1 MRDEIRRMA
10 LFTSGVAELTRYRAE
25 ELVKELVKAGE
36 VGREQGSGI
45 VKELLERSRA
55 NRRELV
61 ALIRSEINHQIES
74 LGLAT
79 KRDVQRLERRVV
91 RLEDRSKTAARKP
104 PAGKTA
110 ARKPPAGKTAARKR
124 SAAKTPAAR
133 SRGAGKTAGK
143 TTRRPP
149 RPEA

>member
-110 ARKPPAGKTAARKR
+110 ARKR